1 MGDSYLKKEFKSSDV
16 ARLRNIVNKDFTSK
30 SAPSTGYLKNQVDHK
45 EGDVWDE
52 NGVTWTIKN
61 GLRQN
66 ITKLDAAKKAARVPL
81 ACPKCSK
88 RMKHQNDHK
97 MYKIHKMCFD
107 CVIDYEAQ
115 LRKAGL
121 FEAYE
126 KAMISQSKESFAN
139 DLEGYIH
146 EMLFD
151 SLNSY
156 VTEQGDIEEWKNNSS
171 KFNEEILTKLNEYLK
186 YLRASEE

>member
-16 ARLRNIVNKDFTSK
+16 ARLRNIVKKDFTSK
-30 SAPSTGYLKNQVDHK
+30 SAPSAGYTKATADYK
-45 EGDVWDE
+45 EGDQWEE

-66 ITKLDAAKKAARVPL
+66 ITKLDAAKKAARIPL

-88 RMKHQNDHK
+88 RMKHQNDQK

-107 CVIDYEAQ
+107 CTIDFEAQ

-126 KAMISQSKESFAN
+126 KTMVGESIEAFAK
-139 DLEGYIH
+139 DLENYVM
-146 EMLFD
+146 ETLSE
-151 SLNSY
+151 SLNTY
-156 VTEQGDIEEWKNNSS
+156 VTEQGDMEEWKNNTSR
-171 KFNEEILTKLNEYLK
+171 FNEEILKKLKEYLTHI
-186 YLRASEE
+186 RNSNE